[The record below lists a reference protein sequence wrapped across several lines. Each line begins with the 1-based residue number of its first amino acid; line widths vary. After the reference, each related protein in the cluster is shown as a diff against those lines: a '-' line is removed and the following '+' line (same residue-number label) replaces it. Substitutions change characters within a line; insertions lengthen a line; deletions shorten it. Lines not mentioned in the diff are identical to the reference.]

1 MSAAPVAGRGALREE
16 DGEEKSDANRSD
28 FSPSLSLSSHSPRGG
43 AQPCTH
49 GMVARVREHRTAG
62 QDLTRG
68 EGRQSAR
75 LFANGTDLEPILI
88 GRNYQLRDTV
98 LRK

>member
-1 MSAAPVAGRGALREE
+1 MAWHEE
-16 DGEEKSDANRSD
+16 PNL
-28 FSPSLSLSSHSPRGG
+28 F
-43 AQPCTH
+43 TH

-75 LFANGTDLEPILI
+75 LFANGTDLEAILI
-88 GRNYQLRDTV
+88 GRFYQLLDTV
-98 LRK
+98 LRF